1 MLPRER
7 YLVTGPDGA
16 GPVDLVALVLGTAA
30 GGRSARTIASDLL
43 DRFGGLPG
51 LASASPQA
59 LAGVRG
65 VGPARAIRLHAGLA
79 LGLQARAD
87 ARLSATPVDGAR
99 AAARWFLPALDGL
112 PHEELHGLYL
122 DVRGRPLAYRR
133 LSSGNDR
140 CTVFDPRQILRPAV
154 ELGAH
159 AVLVAHN
166 HPSGDPEP
174 SVEDLRATRQLA
186 GSCNLLGVKLEDHL
200 VVGSGAY
207 VSLRERGE
215 VTAC

>member
-7 YLVTGPDGA
+7 YLLTGPEGA
-16 GPVDLVALVLGTAA
+16 GPPDLVALVLGTGA
-30 GGRSARTIASDLL
+30 GGRTARAIATDLI

-51 LASASPQA
+51 LASASPAA
-59 LAGVRG
+59 LAAVRG
-65 VGPARAIRLHAGLA
+65 VGPARAVRLHAGLS
-79 LGLQARAD
+79 LGLLARNER
-87 ARLSATPVDGAR
+87 RLDTPRVENVA

-122 DVRGRPLAYRR
+122 DIRGRPLGYRR
-133 LSSGNDR
+133 LTTGNDR
-140 CTVFDPRQILRPAV
+140 FTVFDPRQILRPAV

-174 SVEDLRATRQLA
+174 STEDVRATRLLA
-186 GSCNLLGVKLEDHL
+186 GSCSLLGIKLEDHL
-200 VVGSGAY
+200 VVGAGRY

-215 VTAC
+215 IGC